1 MNIFDAFFDEL
12 EKIAANMPVKG
23 SRGRKNKDGV
33 ARVTPVMPEPKEKL
47 PTLGRVRRRG
57 ALRRKKDPFRGV
69 DGYD

>member
-1 MNIFDAFFDEL
+1 MNLLDAFLDEL

-47 PTLGRVRRRG
+47 PAISRIRRRG

-69 DGYD
+69 DGYE